1 MFLLVVLS
9 IWTLMN
15 AYVFARLWVTP
26 GLSGPAAHR
35 WLLVAAILLWTAY
48 PLSRFLEHLRWTVLS
63 RPMEFAGAAWMGTLL
78 LALLAFLLVDVVTG
92 FGWLLP
98 RLAPALRGAAL
109 AVTAVLSLAALVQ
122 GLRPPAV
129 DDVEITVPSLPGGRD
144 ALTIAAV
151 SDLHLGTLLGR
162 GWAADVVDRV
172 NALHPDLIAVV
183 GDLIDGSVPRVE
195 PMVPELR
202 RLSAPLGVWAVTGN
216 HEFYAGVEA
225 SVALFREAGFTVL
238 RDRWQELAP
247 GLVIAGIDD
256 LTARQQF
263 GLPDHAVETALEG
276 RPPGFTVLLSH
287 TPWSVGKAASLGAG
301 LMLSGHTHDG
311 QIWPFG
317 YLVALRYPYLSGRF
331 TAGDMTL
338 VVGRGT
344 GTWGPRMRLWRPC
357 EILRVT
363 LRRAAGAA
371 AAPPSTP

>member
-1 MFLLVVLS
+1 MFLLAALS

-26 GLSGPAAHR
+26 GLDGAAGHR
-35 WLLVAAILLWTAY
+35 WLVAAALVLWSAY
-48 PLSRFLEHLRWTVLS
+48 PLSRYLEHLHWTALS
-63 RPMEFAGAAWMGTLL
+63 RPMELVGAAWMGTLL
-78 LALLAFLLVDVVTG
+78 LALLAFLLVDLVTG

-98 RLAPALRGAAL
+98 RLAPPLRVAAL
-109 AVTAVLSLAALVQ
+109 AATVVLSLVGLGQ

-129 DDVEITVPSLPGGRD
+129 DDIDVTVPSLPGGRD
-144 ALTIAAV
+144 ALTIVAV
-151 SDLHLGTLLGR
+151 SDLHLGTLLGS
-162 GWAADVVDRV
+162 GWVTDVVDRV

-183 GDLIDGSVPRVE
+183 GDLIDGNVPRVE

-202 RLSAPLGVWAVTGN
+202 QLSAPLGVWAVTGN

-238 RDRWQELAP
+238 RDRWQEAAP
-247 GLVIAGIDD
+247 GLIIAGVDD

-263 GLPDHAVETALEG
+263 GLPDHAVEAALAD
-276 RPPGFTVLLSH
+276 RPPGFTVLMSH
-287 TPWSVGKAASLGAG
+287 TPWSVEKASALGAG

-331 TAGDMTL
+331 TAGAMTL

-344 GTWGPRMRLWRPC
+344 GTWGPRMRLWRRS

-363 LRRAAGAA
+363 LSRAAGTVAA
-371 AAPPSTP
+371 SPSRP